1 MNRQL
6 TIFIIYSFVVLGI
19 LFLNIPYSNYVAT
32 ALVLLLFGYQVYL
45 FIQIAKRNPTGE
57 VVFRQQSKSISPIFV
72 LLALIPAIGYFING
86 RFNILQIA
94 TFWGIVLF
102 DIAISIL
109 TTKLKPIA
117 IVINGDKLEFNNQLK
132 TSRNLS
138 LLKAL
143 TLNGFTDEIRMT
155 FSGERDL
162 LINRTDFS
170 SGDIQ
175 KLIAICVEKSKE
187 TITISD
193 NLKV

>member
-6 TIFIIYSFVVLGI
+6 TIFIILSFVVLGI
-19 LFLNIPYSNYVAT
+19 SFLNFPYSNYVAT
-32 ALVLLLFGYQVYL
+32 ALVLLLFGYQIYL
-45 FIQIAKRNPTGE
+45 FIQIAKRSPTGE

-72 LLALIPAIGYFING
+72 LLALIPTIGYFING
-86 RFNILQIA
+86 RSNIFQIA

-117 IVINGDKLEFNNQLK
+117 IAINGDKLEFNNQLK